1 MAPRNSGA
9 RQAILKKNTQQFGF
23 AANTE
28 PLGSIK
34 LKDALRELLAAKDF
48 NSITTVE
55 ISRTSGVNEALIYRY
70 FGDKRGLLHAVL
82 SEYAEAFLSSVLL
95 DLKNI
100 EGAINK
106 LRKLIWSSL
115 CFYNTGRTFAK
126 ILLLEVRNYPGYFQ
140 SDTYNKIRQYS
151 RIVLEIIE
159 DGIKEGEFRDDIKP
173 THIRQLILGGLEH
186 LILPAVIYEK
196 EMDVEQLYEDLCS
209 LVFNGVRP

>member
-1 MAPRNSGA
+1 MNNNT
-9 RQAILKKNTQQFGF
+9 RQNEA
-23 AANTE
+23 AANAE
-28 PLGSIK
+28 PPGRIK
-34 LKDALRELLAAKDF
+34 LKDALRELLASKDF
-48 NSITTVE
+48 NSITTAE

-95 DLKNI
+95 DLKKI
-100 EGAINK
+100 DGAVNQ
-106 LRKLIWSSL
+106 LRRLIWSSL

-126 ILLLEVRNYPGYFQ
+126 ILLLEVRNYPGYFI
-140 SDTYNKIRQYS
+140 SDTYNKIRHYS

-173 THIRQLILGGLEH
+173 THIRQVILGGLEH

-196 EMDVEQLYEDLCS
+196 EMDVEQLYEDFCG
-209 LVFNGVRP
+209 LVVNGIRP

>member
-48 NSITTVE
+48 NSITTME

-70 FGDKRGLLHAVL
+70 FSDKRGLLHAVL

-186 LILPAVIYEK
+186 HTSGGHL
-196 EMDVEQLYEDLCS
+196 
-209 LVFNGVRP
+209 